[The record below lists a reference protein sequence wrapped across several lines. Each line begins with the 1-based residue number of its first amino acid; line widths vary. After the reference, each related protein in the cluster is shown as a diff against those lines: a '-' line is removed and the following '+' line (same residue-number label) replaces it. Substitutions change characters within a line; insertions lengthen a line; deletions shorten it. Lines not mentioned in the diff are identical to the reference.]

1 MEDIKK
7 VTIQHFDAQ
16 AEGYD
21 KGADGKFSAGTY
33 KEILRRMEAAKMK
46 CVLDIGCGN
55 GNILIALAKLYRDI
69 SLFGLDLSANMIEEA
84 HKKLGDSALLKVGD
98 AKNLPFQD
106 GSMDSIICNM
116 SFHHYPH
123 PKLVLNEMYR
133 VLKPE
138 GILLIGDPNP
148 PLLMR
153 KFINATSKYTSSG
166 DYKMYSRREFEALLK
181 ACGWQMRGWVKPNA
195 LSCVFEGKKYRETIK
210 QLL

>member
-21 KGADGKFSAGTY
+21 KGADGKFSASTY

-123 PKLVLNEMYR
+123 P
-133 VLKPE
+133 
-138 GILLIGDPNP
+138 

-195 LSCVFEGKKYRETIK
+195 LSCVFEGKKYRET
-210 QLL
+210 